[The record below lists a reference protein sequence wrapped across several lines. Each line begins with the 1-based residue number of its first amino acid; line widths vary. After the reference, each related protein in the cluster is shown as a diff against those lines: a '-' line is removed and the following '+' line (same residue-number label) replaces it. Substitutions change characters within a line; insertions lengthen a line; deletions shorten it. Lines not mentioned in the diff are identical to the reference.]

1 METNTT
7 FTYQYSAAKNKEV
20 ERIRSK
26 YVKAE
31 KTDLEALRELDS
43 RVSRPANIFGYVY
56 GSISAIVMG
65 AGMSLVM
72 TDVAEALGLGNGL
85 VPGVIIGV
93 IGLGLS
99 LLTYPLYKTI
109 LRKRRKAYGQKI
121 IELSEKIESK

>member
-43 RVSRPANIFGYVY
+43 RVSRPANIFGYVF
-56 GSISAIVMG
+56 GSISAVVMG

-85 VPGVIIGV
+85 VPGIIIGV

-99 LLTYPLYKTI
+99 LLTYPLYKAI

>member
-1 METNTT
+1 
-7 FTYQYSAAKNKEV
+7 
-20 ERIRSK
+20 
-26 YVKAE
+26 
-31 KTDLEALRELDS
+31 
-43 RVSRPANIFGYVY
+43 
-56 GSISAIVMG
+56 MG

-85 VPGVIIGV
+85 VPGIIIGV

-99 LLTYPLYKTI
+99 LLTYPLYKAI